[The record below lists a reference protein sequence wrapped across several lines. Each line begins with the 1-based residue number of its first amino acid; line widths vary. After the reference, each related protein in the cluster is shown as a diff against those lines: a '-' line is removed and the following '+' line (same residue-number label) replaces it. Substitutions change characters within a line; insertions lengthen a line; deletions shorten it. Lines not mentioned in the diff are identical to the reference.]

1 MASVDGYE
9 DLTEL
14 FKRSVS
20 PEGKIVYYP
29 IVLQDST
36 TCEKTLTVHYT
47 DGSTQVLQCEPYD
60 YGEQFENVD
69 QEAIPE
75 VCYDSG
81 IPVARIN
88 AMQGE
93 TVGDWYEGFQES
105 AKALGNSQISILDL
119 RFNGGG
125 QGEVAVE
132 WLKDYAKTVVPSNAL
147 FFSAFS
153 VPFQGPNGA
162 VRGTCGSPM
171 TTSW

>member
-69 QEAIPE
+69 QEDIPE